1 MGVGLREQYGA
12 FNTAL
17 QSLYDDD
24 TLLLAEREKTFE
36 FDDAVFD
43 EAVRRVYDLQGF
55 DAEKLADPAIREL
68 ITETARI
75 LGAAIDKG
83 LVGTLGSSVR
93 GSESKSAPQELPAPM
108 GSVEHEVPETLRYAL
123 ENNAFTF
130 SGFKTFHCMREV
142 GLSLTN
148 DEGHIKPFA
157 EFLTDVKK
165 INARYNHH
173 YLEAEYNHA
182 VAASQMASRWYDF
195 EQDGDDYNLQY
206 RTAGDD
212 RVREDHAVLHDT
224 TLPPSDPFWDKYFP
238 PNGWNCRCTVVQVRK
253 EKYPVSDPALAML
266 RGDNCTDGEKKKIFR
281 YNPGKSLELFPPKH
295 PYYKAPKDAKPV
307 IKKVSAEEIRKNR
320 INEIIAELPN
330 NLTSQEK
337 QAIAEN
343 CLELEKA
350 LGITKGKP
358 MSVDEADKQSANP
371 KFGKQGYNINCQTC
385 SPAYLLRTRGF
396 NLWATNKPKSKIV
409 AYEVW
414 ENIDGTKATFIHTNK
429 WMQDKG
435 YKMMTPQRYKQFFNE
450 CCKEVGIYEIM
461 ITWKGGNR
469 HATNL
474 QRFETGELRYIE
486 PQVDNSKGSQ
496 REGRTLGW
504 LCRNL
509 TTKPYVY
516 KGFLDDG
523 VMRIDN
529 KIFDTSFY
537 ESFETK

>member
-24 TLLLAEREKTFE
+24 TLLLAEREKNFE

-93 GSESKSAPQELPAPM
+93 GSESKSATQAPPAPTD
-108 GSVEHEVPETLRYAL
+108 SVEHEVPETLRYAL

-165 INARYNHH
+165 INQKYNHH

-182 VAASQMASRWYDF
+182 VAASQMASRWHDF

-206 RTAGDD
+206 RTADDD
-212 RVREDHAVLHDT
+212 RVREDHAVLHNT

-295 PYYKAPKDAKPV
+295 PYYKVPAKVRQAVEVAEVLREDVYKHGKGVIRISEHVDRNDSDYGKLLEIAEYFANDGAEVRLTPKMARPPKFKYDAVYKSLIGTKYEGKCPDLCIDGKWYEHEGFTSDNPKKAFKNMLNHGLKQSDRLIIEEPDLTDAYMKRV
-307 IKKVSAEEIRKNR
+307 IKQRVF
-320 INEIIAELPN
+320 
-330 NLTSQEK
+330 
-337 QAIAEN
+337 
-343 CLELEKA
+343 
-350 LGITKGKP
+350 
-358 MSVDEADKQSANP
+358 DKQS
-371 KFGKQGYNINCQTC
+371 I
-385 SPAYLLRTRGF
+385 S
-396 NLWATNKPKSKIV
+396 
-409 AYEVW
+409 EVW
-414 ENIDGTKATFIHTNK
+414 VKDGEKVRPL
-429 WMQDKG
+429 
-435 YKMMTPQRYKQFFNE
+435 YKKSE
-450 CCKEVGIYEIM
+450 E
-461 ITWKGGNR
+461 
-469 HATNL
+469 
-474 QRFETGELRYIE
+474 
-486 PQVDNSKGSQ
+486 
-496 REGRTLGW
+496 
-504 LCRNL
+504 
-509 TTKPYVY
+509 
-516 KGFLDDG
+516 
-523 VMRIDN
+523 
-529 KIFDTSFY
+529 
-537 ESFETK
+537 

>member
-24 TLLLAEREKTFE
+24 TLLLAERGKNFE

-93 GSESKSAPQELPAPM
+93 GSESKSAPQELPAPTY
-108 GSVEHEVPETLRYAL
+108 SVEHEVPETLRYAL

-165 INARYNHH
+165 INQKYNHH

-182 VAASQMASRWYDF
+182 VAASQMASRWHDF

-206 RTAGDD
+206 RTADDD
-212 RVREDHAVLHDT
+212 RVREDHAVLHNT

-295 PYYKAPKDAKPV
+295 PYYKAPKDAKKEIDKLAVIEGRKNALEFMPV
-307 IKKVSAEEIRKNR
+307 QDELNNYNNLSTGKLYNGNKPRKRVLSHCYHQDTLEAAIHFWNNPQLLSNPRISILGENKDMTTAKAQKNIEKKIKRGVCEYIEYKAEYKGATWSIKTERHKKGFEQFYCIKK
-320 INEIIAELPN
+320 
-330 NLTSQEK
+330 
-337 QAIAEN
+337 EN
-343 CLELEKA
+343 
-350 LGITKGKP
+350 
-358 MSVDEADKQSANP
+358 
-371 KFGKQGYNINCQTC
+371 
-385 SPAYLLRTRGF
+385 
-396 NLWATNKPKSKIV
+396 
-409 AYEVW
+409 
-414 ENIDGTKATFIHTNK
+414 
-429 WMQDKG
+429 
-435 YKMMTPQRYKQFFNE
+435 
-450 CCKEVGIYEIM
+450 
-461 ITWKGGNR
+461 
-469 HATNL
+469 
-474 QRFETGELRYIE
+474 
-486 PQVDNSKGSQ
+486 
-496 REGRTLGW
+496 
-504 LCRNL
+504 
-509 TTKPYVY
+509 
-516 KGFLDDG
+516 
-523 VMRIDN
+523 
-529 KIFDTSFY
+529 
-537 ESFETK
+537 